1 MMRPDDSEFKL
12 KRAKK
17 LQRALRNKQWTRVFL
32 ADKTGYDEKTIRNVL
47 NGAQVRDKTIV
58 DVCQALGI
66 EPIFDDVEE
75 LTEVAD
81 AQYGG
86 YSRVTHRPYETFYAF
101 YRRDTFDDDK
111 LIYKSILEIF
121 WDVTE
126 RRLSFKEY
134 YRRRSTSIPGV
145 KAHTGPVYI
154 SPHTSL
160 LHMLTIFEGAVRTLT
175 LTKMREFEGIMRGVL
190 LTQTESLTFYQ
201 PTVSPVVLRVLT
213 EYNTEFRL
221 KDDIARLCPGSVEY
235 AFADKELLIA
245 ERKIIRLALSSNH

>member
-1 MMRPDDSEFKL
+1 MTRTDDSEFKL
-12 KRAKK
+12 ERAKK
-17 LQRALRNKQWTRVFL
+17 LQRALRNKQWTRTFL

-47 NGAQVRDKTIV
+47 SGAQVRDKTII

-86 YSRVTHRPYETFYAF
+86 YSRVTHRLYETFYAF
-101 YRRDTFDDDK
+101 YRRDTFDNDK
-111 LIYKSILEIF
+111 LIYKSIFKIF

-134 YRRRSTSIPGV
+134 YRRMSTSLPDV
-145 KAHTGPVYI
+145 KAFTGPVYI

-160 LHMLTIFEGAVRTLT
+160 LHMLTIIEGAVRTLT
-175 LTKMREFEGIMRGVL
+175 LTKMRAFEGIMRGVL

-201 PTVSPVVLRVLT
+201 PTVSPVALRVLT
-213 EYNTEFRL
+213 EYNIEARL
-221 KDDIARLCPGSVEY
+221 NDDIARLSPESNEY

-245 ERKIIRLALSSNH
+245 ERQIIRLALGSNH